1 MRRIRSMRPPAK
13 IHERRSRK
21 VNPRDRDRGLERLF
35 QLTATNPPDAAQRRA
50 GAIAGGSPGAASSG
64 AGGSRRGSTTRAAL
78 TLRQSAFLRG
88 LWQTLLRIA
97 LERRLR
103 RNRSG
108 LLVRPRIS
116 RETNL
121 DPREVGHVR
130 PG

>member
-35 QLTATNPPDAAQRRA
+35 QLTATNPPDTAQRRA
-50 GAIAGGSPGAASSG
+50 VAGGSPGAASSG
-64 AGGSRRGSTTRAAL
+64 AGGSRRGSTTRAAF
-78 TLRQSAFLRG
+78 TLRQSAFLWG

-116 RETNL
+116 RDTNL
-121 DPREVGHVR
+121 DPRAL
-130 PG
+130 

>member
-35 QLTATNPPDAAQRRA
+35 QLTATNPSDTAQRRA
-50 GAIAGGSPGAASSG
+50 GAASSG
-64 AGGSRRGSTTRAAL
+64 AGGSRRGSTTRAAF

-116 RETNL
+116 RDTNL
-121 DPREVGHVR
+121 DPRAL
-130 PG
+130 